1 MCQNYNQVY
10 VCQNYD
16 QVCLC
21 KNYDQVYVCKN
32 YDQVYVLLPVR
43 HCYCFFMSFPL
54 PGSFS
59 TFIKDRKLSGNQSA

>member
-10 VCQNYD
+10 VCKNYD

-21 KNYDQVYVCKN
+21 KNYDQVYVCTN

-43 HCYCFFMSFPL
+43 HCCCFFMSFPL
-54 PGSFS
+54 TGSFP
-59 TFIKDRKLSGNQSA
+59 TFTRDRKVSGNQSA